1 MTFALLSTIV
11 WVIDQVISLYIY
23 VIIAAVI
30 VSWLVVF
37 NVVNIRNQ
45 FVRMMVTALNA
56 LTEPVFRLVRR
67 VIPPIGGLDL
77 SPLVV
82 ILLLGAIQYF
92 LAQILISAYPGPSI

>member
-1 MTFALLSTIV
+1 MTFALLSTIL
-11 WVIDQVISLYIY
+11 WVIDTVIGLYVY

-37 NVVNIRNQ
+37 GVINMRNE
-45 FVRMMVTALNA
+45 FVRTVVTALNA

-82 ILLLGAIQYF
+82 LIALSAIRYF
-92 LAQILISAYPGPSI
+92 LAVAFANVYYGSPI